1 MSDRALQQRDARVYK
16 SLDFVSDKTPLV
28 SLFDGHK
35 PSSVMVD
42 SRDELLFEKIVANK
56 DRSTLNFEIF
66 ETFPVLER

>member
-1 MSDRALQQRDARVYK
+1 MSDRALQQKDAKVNK

-28 SLFDGHK
+28 CLFDGHK

-42 SRDELLFEKIVANK
+42 TRDELLFDKIVANK
-56 DRSTLNFEIF
+56 DRSTLKIEVF

>member
-1 MSDRALQQRDARVYK
+1 M
-16 SLDFVSDKTPLV
+16 PLV

-42 SRDELLFEKIVANK
+42 TRDDLLFDKIVANK
-56 DRSTLNFEIF
+56 DRSTLNVEIF